1 MPDQQ
6 DIQMCARA
14 ERCLKGGFVHKDE
27 PTKWFN
33 GKLYHKECAE
43 RQEAENKAP

>member
-1 MPDQQ
+1 MPQE
-6 DIQMCARA
+6 DIVMCARG
-14 ERCLKGGFVHKDE
+14 ERCLRDGFIHEDE
-27 PTKWFN
+27 LTKYFS